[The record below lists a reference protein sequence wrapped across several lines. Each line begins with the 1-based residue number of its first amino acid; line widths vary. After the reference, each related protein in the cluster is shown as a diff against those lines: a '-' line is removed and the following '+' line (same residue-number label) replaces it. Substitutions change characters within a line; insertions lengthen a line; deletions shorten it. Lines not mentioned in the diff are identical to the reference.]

1 MNKATDYY
9 NFFTQLH
16 ISAALPKNVEVLNP
30 YVNQEVLDVNRLFYN
45 KFYSDTHTRVL
56 VLGINPGRF
65 GAGITGIAFT
75 DPIELEQNLGIK
87 NTFEK
92 KAELSAGFIHKAIN
106 AFGGPEEFYAK
117 FLVSAI
123 SPLGFIK
130 NGININY
137 YDQKDLQES
146 TQAFIE
152 QSISNQHLLTG
163 KIRACICVGQGKNLK
178 YLHELNSKLDLFDE
192 IIPLGHPRWIMQYR
206 RKEYQQHVNSYIDT
220 LNYIV
225 KKYLD

>member
-92 KAELSAGFIHKAIN
+92 KSRTLSR
-106 AFGGPEEFYAK
+106 FY
-117 FLVSAI
+117 S
-123 SPLGFIK
+123 
-130 NGININY
+130 
-137 YDQKDLQES
+137 
-146 TQAFIE
+146 
-152 QSISNQHLLTG
+152 
-163 KIRACICVGQGKNLK
+163 
-178 YLHELNSKLDLFDE
+178 
-192 IIPLGHPRWIMQYR
+192 
-206 RKEYQQHVNSYIDT
+206 
-220 LNYIV
+220 
-225 KKYLD
+225 